1 MKFILKG
8 YYVILYRKIRDYEVY
23 NLLSIFSYGILICF
37 KWLIFII
44 TCFMQ
49 INRIIL
55 AQNFTIKFIKKKLIS
70 LRLMNFK
77 NFICILQERV
87 VSVFKRD
94 WI

>member
-1 MKFILKG
+1 
-8 YYVILYRKIRDYEVY
+8 
-23 NLLSIFSYGILICF
+23 
-37 KWLIFII
+37 
-44 TCFMQ
+44 MQ

-77 NFICILQERV
+77 NLICILQERV

-94 WI
+94 

>member
-1 MKFILKG
+1 
-8 YYVILYRKIRDYEVY
+8 
-23 NLLSIFSYGILICF
+23 
-37 KWLIFII
+37 
-44 TCFMQ
+44 MQ

-94 WI
+94 